1 MLSAFFRTA
10 WLWCV
15 VPLIWTDGLLA
26 ADALEIAQRIDASI
40 DAKLRTET
48 IAPAAPAGEAQF
60 LRRVYLDLT
69 GRIPTTSQAAEYLD
83 RSHASQRTQ
92 LIDELL
98 ASPKYGEHF
107 GRVWRDWIAPAE
119 LPSEGN
125 GGNQPI
131 AATRKLGAWFA
142 EQFNQ
147 NQSWDRLVYSVLTVD
162 GELADHPQALFYSL
176 VGTDTGIPQPAGAT
190 RAVGTLFLGLQLQ
203 CAECHDDP
211 FRTWK
216 QSDFWGAAAFF
227 RNTEAT
233 FDGRYFAS
241 VTETFGK
248 ETSAKGKRSSK
259 KTTRNDR
266 APNGSITIPS
276 ASFTNS
282 GTVISGKF
290 PAGEALAAAARQP
303 LRPVLAEWIVSP
315 ENPYF
320 SRAFVNRM
328 WAYFFVRGIVN
339 PIDDFRP
346 DNPPTHPEILD
357 LLAAEFRSSGF
368 DVKHLI
374 RCILNARVYQRG
386 NGSDPKV
393 DPQQLAKQADWFA
406 RYPLKLISTDMLFES
421 LKLALEDPVLD
432 LRTVDPALSS
442 KFGESTP
449 IGDAYQEFTRLF
461 ETNENDATDF
471 RHGIP
476 QFLALMNHPRIG
488 DGGKKVERLLK
499 AKLESTAIIEQLY
512 LGTLS
517 RRPASEETDE
527 AIRFVQASS
536 TPRVGY
542 NGLLWMLINRS
553 EFLLIR

>member
-1 MLSAFFRTA
+1 MLSVFSRVA

-15 VPLIWTDGLLA
+15 VPLILADGLLA
-26 ADALEIAQRIDASI
+26 ADAVEIANRIDVSI
-40 DAKLRTET
+40 DAKLQAENLG
-48 IAPAAPAGEAQF
+48 AAAAANEAEF
-60 LRRVYLDLT
+60 LRRIYLDLT
-69 GRIPTTSQAAEYLD
+69 GRIPTASQAASYLD
-83 RSHASQRTQ
+83 SSHSNKRAR

-98 ASPKYGEHF
+98 ASPQYGEHF

-131 AATRKLGAWFA
+131 AATRKLGVWFA

-147 NQSWDRLVYSVLTVD
+147 NEPWDRLVYSVLTVD

-282 GTVISGKF
+282 GAVIAGKF
-290 PAGEALAAAARQP
+290 PAGAALTAEARQP

-328 WAYFFVRGIVN
+328 WSYFFVRGIVN

-346 DNPPTHPEILD
+346 DNPPSHPAVLE
-357 LLAAEFRSSGF
+357 LLAAEFRASGF
-368 DVKHLI
+368 DIKHLL
-374 RCILNARVYQRG
+374 RGILHARVYQRA
-386 NGSDPKV
+386 NGSDPEA
-393 DPQQLAKQADWFA
+393 DPKQLVKQVESFA

-421 LKLALEDPVLD
+421 LKLALEDPALD

-449 IGDAYQEFTRLF
+449 IGDAYQEFRRLF
-461 ETNENDATDF
+461 ETNEDDATDF

-476 QFLALMNHPRIG
+476 QFLALMNHPRLSG
-488 DGGKKVERLLK
+488 GGKTVERLLK
-499 AKLESTAIIEQLY
+499 EDLEPTAIIEQLY

-517 RRPASEETDE
+517 RRPTREEADE
-527 AIRFVQASS
+527 AARFVQESAA
-536 TPRVGY
+536 PRVGY

>member
-1 MLSAFFRTA
+1 MLSVIPRNA

-15 VPLIWTDGLLA
+15 VPLVWVDGSWA
-26 ADALEIAQRIDASI
+26 ADAVETANRIDASV
-40 DAKLRTET
+40 DAKLQAENLGGVE
-48 IAPAAPAGEAQF
+48 PADEAEF

-69 GRIPTTSQAAEYLD
+69 GRIPTVRQAARYLD
-83 RSHASQRTQ
+83 SSHSSKRTQ

-98 ASPKYGEHF
+98 ASPQYGEQF

-131 AATRKLGAWFA
+131 AATRKLGVWFA

-147 NQSWDRLVYSVLTVD
+147 NEPWDRLVYSVLTVD

-282 GTVISGKF
+282 GTVIAGKF
-290 PAGEALAAAARQP
+290 PAGAALAAAARQP
-303 LRPVLAEWIVSP
+303 LRPVLAEWIVAS

-328 WAYFFVRGIVN
+328 WSYFFVRGIVN

-346 DNPPTHPEILD
+346 DNPPTHPEVLD
-357 LLAAEFRSSGF
+357 LLSAEFQSSGF

-374 RCILNARVYQRG
+374 RCILNARVYQRT
-386 NGSDPKV
+386 NGSDPQA
-393 DPQQLAKQADWFA
+393 DPKQLAKQVEWFA
-406 RYPLKLISTDMLFES
+406 HYPLKLISTDMLFES
-421 LKLALEDPVLD
+421 LKLALEDPALD

-476 QFLALMNHPRIG
+476 QFLALMNHPRLSG
-488 DGGKKVERLLK
+488 GGKTVERLLK
-499 AKLESTAIIEQLY
+499 AELEPTAIIEQLY

-517 RRPASEETDE
+517 RRPTSEETDE
-527 AIRFVQASS
+527 ATRFVQESP